1 MHLSTTTY
9 NSYALYN
16 SPLVLPGPAM
26 LDAHTSNKPDA
37 NDPTRKQISDKEVIS
52 NYNVATLS
60 HHKFKYNMSRKLFE
74 ILRNIRTKH
83 GGDFEEYLILYAL
96 LLASDYHHMMNY
108 SQPIDRSHARR
119 PQGVNLLSI
128 SEITNIPRETVRR
141 KVAKLVAEG
150 SITRGDDGLHY
161 YSGNAVQDDIT
172 AHILEDLP
180 IAHGASAYGALAD
193 VRRTIGKA
201 AGR

>member
-1 MHLSTTTY
+1 MF
-9 NSYALYN
+9 
-16 SPLVLPGPAM
+16 
-26 LDAHTSNKPDA
+26 DAHFPEKPDLYEL
-37 NDPTRKQISDKEVIS
+37 N
-52 NYNVATLS
+52 
-60 HHKFKYNMSRKLFE
+60 HKTIDNGEINKHEKSESLTHNRFKYNIGRKLFD

-96 LLASDYHHMMNY
+96 LLASDYHQMMVS
-108 SQPIDRSHARR
+108 SQSLDKPFIRR

-128 SEITNIPRETVRR
+128 SDITNIPRETVRR

-172 AHILEDLP
+172 ARILEDLP
-180 IAHGASAYGALAD
+180 IAHEASAYGALAD
-193 VRRTIGKA
+193 ARRTIGKA
-201 AGR
+201 AER

>member
-1 MHLSTTTY
+1 MFEALFSNNFSLNNTSTR
-9 NSYALYN
+9 NIDESDIAKF
-16 SPLVLPGPAM
+16 
-26 LDAHTSNKPDA
+26 NKINNLA
-37 NDPTRKQISDKEVIS
+37 YHR
-52 NYNVATLS
+52 
-60 HHKFKYNMSRKLFE
+60 FKYNVSRKLFD

-96 LLASDYHHMMNY
+96 FLTSDYHRMMTSYQHSGNTLK
-108 SQPIDRSHARR
+108 RR

-128 SEITNIPRETVRR
+128 SDITNIPRETVRR

-172 AHILEDLP
+172 ARILEDLP
-180 IAHGASAYGALAD
+180 IAHGASVGGVLAD
-193 VRRTIGKA
+193 VSRTIGKA